1 MNRMNTSKQGSKA
14 GISTENLETLIRDWI
29 TSQVWYQ
36 LSQIATERNQIT
48 LLLSDS
54 TSEDQFT

>member
-1 MNRMNTSKQGSKA
+1 MNTSKQGSKA